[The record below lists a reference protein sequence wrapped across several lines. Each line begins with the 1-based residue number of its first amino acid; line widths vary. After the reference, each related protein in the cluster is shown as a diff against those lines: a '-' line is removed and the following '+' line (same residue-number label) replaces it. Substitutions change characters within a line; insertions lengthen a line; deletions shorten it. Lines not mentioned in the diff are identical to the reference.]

1 VYAVRSSYASDH
13 TDWTKALIVG
23 DRSLITSY
31 VTRWGKILGSI
42 AATVKLVD
50 LLEPKIPAPDVVI
63 YLDAPHDL
71 LRERLLMR
79 DRPMDIDESAIR
91 SLEMRVAYEQILS
104 RATFIERLKN
114 TRFERL
120 AITREMS
127 PDDVANQ
134 VWRIVNNA
142 I

>member
-1 VYAVRSSYASDH
+1 
-13 TDWTKALIVG
+13 
-23 DRSLITSY
+23 
-31 VTRWGKILGSI
+31 
-42 AATVKLVD
+42 
-50 LLEPKIPAPDVVI
+50 
-63 YLDAPHDL
+63 
-71 LRERLLMR
+71 
-79 DRPMDIDESAIR
+79 MDIDESAIR